1 MQFIVWNGNLPLSP
15 LAVAAAVAVARGKL
29 IRFATFKRIATNF
42 KQQQKQQQQ
51 QQPQEREKIGFAMA
65 TQKTFKGP
73 TTSDSIR
80 FCWPVS
86 RGSLSRQSETAK
98 KKNESVSKGFNL
110 NMICLC
116 VKITKQKLMKKT

>member
-51 QQPQEREKIGFAMA
+51 RCCTGTRENRFCNGDTENIQRAHNIRF
-65 TQKTFKGP
+65 
-73 TTSDSIR
+73 DSILLASVEGFVKSSVR
-80 FCWPVS
+80 NS
-86 RGSLSRQSETAK
+86 K
-98 KKNESVSKGFNL
+98 KEKWVR
-110 NMICLC
+110 
-116 VKITKQKLMKKT
+116 